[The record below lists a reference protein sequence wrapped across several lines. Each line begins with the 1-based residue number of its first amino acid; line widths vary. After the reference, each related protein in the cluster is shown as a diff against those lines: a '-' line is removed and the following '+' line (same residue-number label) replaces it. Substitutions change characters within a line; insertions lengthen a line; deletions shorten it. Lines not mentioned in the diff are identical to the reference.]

1 MKSQYKVIGMD
12 AAGHIV
18 MHLRDN
24 EGEIKL
30 YATRTGAQNQA
41 NKFSHYSKPKTP
53 RNFQS
58 VRSKPATSYSGL
70 ILRGAREAPLFLF
83 VDNFIFSCYL
93 K

>member
-41 NKFSHYSKPKTP
+41 NKFAAITANQHHPVTFKVCAVA
-53 RNFQS
+53 QQ
-58 VRSKPATSYSGL
+58 
-70 ILRGAREAPLFLF
+70 LRIAA
-83 VDNFIFSCYL
+83 
-93 K
+93 